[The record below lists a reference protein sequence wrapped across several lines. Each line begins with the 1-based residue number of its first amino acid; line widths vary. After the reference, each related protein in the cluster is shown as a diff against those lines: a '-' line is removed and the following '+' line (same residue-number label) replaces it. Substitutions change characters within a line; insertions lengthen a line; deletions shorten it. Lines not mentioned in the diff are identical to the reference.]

1 MSELDPKAH
10 LKGLLT
16 RMKGLIT
23 NDLNA
28 IPVEKR
34 GASPGGAGRTPL
46 NIVAECA
53 YVNRRCA
60 QYLKTLVPPERPTDE
75 ERETFLNSFDTAE
88 KAIAYLEETAAE
100 LAEAIDGFDGAQWG
114 ETTEFPFGRPM
125 TFFGIAELPSVHLM
139 YHDGQL
145 NYIQTLYDDKEI
157 HW

>member
-1 MSELDPKAH
+1 MSELDPKTH
-10 LKGLLT
+10 LKGMLA
-16 RMKGLIT
+16 RIKGLVA

-34 GASPGGAGRTPL
+34 NVSPGGAGRTPL

-53 YVNRRCA
+53 HVNQRCS
-60 QYLKTLVPPERPTDE
+60 QYLKTLVPPDRLSPE
-75 ERETFLNSFDTAE
+75 EREAHLNSFDTAE
-88 KAIAYLEETAAE
+88 KALAYLEETAAE
-100 LAEAIDGFDGAQWG
+100 LAEAIDGFDDAKWG

-125 TFFGIAELPSVHLM
+125 TLFGIAELPSVHLM

-145 NYIQTLYDDKEI
+145 NYIQTLYDDTEV

>member
-10 LKGLLT
+10 LKGMLA
-16 RMKGLIT
+16 RIKGLVA

-34 GASPGGAGRTPL
+34 NVSPGGAGRTPL

-53 YVNRRCA
+53 HVNQRCS
-60 QYLKTLVPPERPTDE
+60 QYLKTLVPPDRLSPE
-75 ERETFLNSFDTAE
+75 EREAHLNSDDA
-88 KAIAYLEETAAE
+88 K
-100 LAEAIDGFDGAQWG
+100 WG

-125 TFFGIAELPSVHLM
+125 TLFGIAELPSVHLM

-145 NYIQTLYDDKEI
+145 NYIQTLYDDTEV